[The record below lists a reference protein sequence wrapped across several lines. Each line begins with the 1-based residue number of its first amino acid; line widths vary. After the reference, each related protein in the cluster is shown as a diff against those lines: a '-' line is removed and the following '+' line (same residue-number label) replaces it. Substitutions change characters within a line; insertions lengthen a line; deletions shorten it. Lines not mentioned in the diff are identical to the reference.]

1 MNIQHAVPQMRT
13 AFENWLH
20 RRWRAQLVDL
30 NVRIVQLER
39 VRDEARPV
47 RMRPSDADR
56 HLLAVRSLAILVRQR
71 KGLAKRLHMEESR
84 AACIMK

>member
-1 MNIQHAVPQMRT
+1 MNIQQAVPQMRI
-13 AFENWLH
+13 AFQNWLH

-30 NVRIVQLER
+30 NIRIVQLER

-47 RMRPSDADR
+47 RMTPSQADR
-56 HLLAVRSLAILVRQR
+56 YLYAVRNLAELVRQR
-71 KGLAKRLHMEESR
+71 KDLAKRLNMVESL